1 MKARIPFMAG
11 LLLLSTCIF
20 GQTARVQIIHNS
32 PTATVDLYAN
42 GTKIFDNFAFRTAT
56 PYMDLPAGVSINLG
70 VGLASSQSVRDTL
83 VNFPIVLQSGKRYV
97 IGTNGTLGSIQKPF
111 NIAINDMGMDTASTP
126 THVGVGFFHGSQ
138 NAPEVDFLSDSSII
152 FDNIGYA
159 KFGKYIQIPSNSTL
173 PLYLTPST
181 ENNNILAKYD
191 LNLSFWAGK
200 TAVIFTTGFIGSTN
214 PNELFETW
222 VALSNGGTF
231 PLKSLPVSG
240 PRLNTRLQFIHDSPI
255 DTIDIY
261 LNGEKFIDNFAF
273 RTATPYMSVQGGITL
288 NFGIAHS
295 TSTSVRDVIV
305 NFPIRLDSGKTYIAM
320 THGIL
325 GTTQKPF
332 GIAVTDPFAAREI
345 SSNPNN
351 VDINF
356 FNGALDITSIDV
368 LIGTN
373 VVSDSVRY
381 ARFGDNISIPANA
394 TYRLNMTSG
403 DNNNIVIG
411 QYDLNLSTW
420 KGKSAFII
428 ATGFVSGGSVPF
440 QPWVVLSSGATYPL
454 APVSGPKQTDS
465 FSPLDRKTTANFET
479 YPNPANEFVV
489 FDFMLENEANVHFQI
504 TNMNGQIVAD
514 RRLGKLSKGSQQL
527 TLDTKTFNTGM
538 YIIRMSTDNDVQ
550 TKKLVIKR

>member
-20 GQTARVQIIHNS
+20 GQTVRVQIIHNS

-56 PYMDLPAGVSINLG
+56 PFMDLPTGVTINLG
-70 VGLASSQSVRDTL
+70 VGLASSQSVSDTL
-83 VNFPIVLQSGKRYV
+83 VNFPIVLQPGKRYV

-111 NIAINDMGMDTASTP
+111 NIAINDMGMDTASTS
-126 THVGVGFFHGSQ
+126 THVGIGFFHGSQ
-138 NAPEVDFLSDSSII
+138 NAPEVDFLSDSTIV

-159 KFGKYIQIPSNSTL
+159 KFGKYIQIASNSTL

-181 ENNNILAKYD
+181 ENNNTLAKYD

-200 TAVIFTTGFIGSTN
+200 TAVIFTTGFIGATN

-231 PLKSLPVSG
+231 PLKSLPVTG
-240 PRLNTRLQFIHDSPI
+240 TRFNTRLQFIHNSPI

-261 LNGEKFIDNFAF
+261 VNGKKFIDNFAF
-273 RTATPYMSVQGGITL
+273 RKATPYMSVQSGITL
-288 NFGIAHS
+288 NFGIAPS
-295 TSTSVRDVIV
+295 TSTSVRDVIL

-325 GTTQKPF
+325 GTTQRPF
-332 GIAVTDPFAAREI
+332 GIAVTDPLAAREV

-356 FNGALDITSIDV
+356 FNGALDLPSIDV
-368 LIGTN
+368 SIGTN
-373 VVSDSVRY
+373 IVADSVRY

-394 TYRLNMTSG
+394 TYRVNMTRG
-403 DNNNIVIG
+403 DNSNFVIG
-411 QYDLNLSTW
+411 QYDLNLSTS

-428 ATGFVSGGSVPF
+428 ATGFVSGGFVPF
-440 QPWVVLSSGATYPL
+440 QPWVVLSSGVTYAL
-454 APVSGPKQTDS
+454 APISSPIQTDS
-465 FSPLDRKTTANFET
+465 FSPVTLKTTTNFKA
-479 YPNPANEFVV
+479 YPNPASEFVV

-504 TNMNGQIVAD
+504 TNMNGQIFSD
-514 RRLGKLSKGSQQL
+514 RRLGKLSKGTHQL

-538 YIIRMSTDNDVQ
+538 YIVKMGTDNDVQ
-550 TKKLVIKR
+550 TKKLVIKQ